1 MEVGDRVK
9 EINKLTKKVQLLLM
23 WGGWLVAIVTILW
36 NIFGMYYQFKDN
48 LKIIQKSTLR
58 NTIWNETIPMHDR
71 LESCD
76 SYLKLGYNSETK
88 KYCNQLLE
96 RGE

>member
-1 MEVGDRVK
+1 MK
-9 EINKLTKKVQLLLM
+9 ELTEKIKPYTLMIGWVISIIGFLWMIFNAYNKL
-23 WGGWLVAIVTILW
+23 AE
-36 NIFGMYYQFKDN
+36 D

-88 KYCNQLLE
+88 KYCNKLLE
-96 RGE
+96 K